1 MEITSSVEI
10 VLYDNRVCVA
20 YPTSDPSMLRL
31 ESMGAPV
38 NILASG
44 SRVAS
49 SSQST
54 FTIFG
59 ADAPTSTPGVVTDV
73 TKLIECIVPVSAVK
87 RMDVERTVTT
97 FIMNHPPQPAEL
109 KSVTQEDLRRWRSE
123 DPGTQPFKRVRQV

>member
-20 YPTSDPSMLRL
+20 YPTPDPSMLRL

-49 SSQST
+49 SQST
-54 FTIFG
+54 LTMFG
-59 ADAPTSTPGVVTDV
+59 ADAPTSTPGVVTNAG
-73 TKLIECIVPVSAVK
+73 KLIECIVPVSAVK

-123 DPGTQPFKRVRQV
+123 DPGTQPFKRFRQV